1 MLLFHQLDQTRLIAC
16 GNESDFE
23 RAMRQIVDVLDPGN
37 KLEMMSA
44 AWIVFGKQSTLY
56 ENDED
61 KPLEGS
67 IIDAWAYLSS
77 QERIDHVSHWLET
90 IQTKLST

>member
-1 MLLFHQLDQTRLIAC
+1 M
-16 GNESDFE
+16 
-23 RAMRQIVDVLDPGN
+23 
-37 KLEMMSA
+37 
-44 AWIVFGKQSTLY
+44 FGKQSTLY